1 MSEPEE
7 PPSEL
12 REPPA
17 EPEEPPWL
25 PWVLEALQV
34 MLRPPHR
41 IDWAERFAAHVGQT
55 SGVVQA
61 GP

>member
-7 PPSEL
+7 PPAEL

-25 PWVLEALQV
+25 PWVIEALQV
-34 MLRPPHR
+34 MLRPHWM
-41 IDWAERFAAHVGQT
+41 DWAERFSARVGQT

-61 GP
+61 SL